1 MRIFLS
7 TLLILILFSCSDKK
21 KKSINDLEF
30 KMNEIAEQ
38 YVKLV
43 LEIGLY
49 KPDYVDAY
57 YGPAEWKPDEFSKQ
71 EIDTTL
77 TKTLNSKADDLLNKL
92 EALKVYQATELE
104 TLRYRFLSKQ
114 LLSVKGMIFI
124 ISGGTFLFDREAQI
138 LYDAE
143 PPNFTNEHFQ
153 KIIDELDNIV
163 PGSGSL
169 FKRLNVFRNR
179 FIIPHEKLDTVF
191 NTAINECRRRT
202 LKHITLPEGENFEVK
217 FVKDK
222 PWGAYNWYKGNS
234 FSIIEVNTD
243 LPVQIE
249 KAVDLVAHEGYP
261 GHHVFNALIEKNFVK
276 EKGWMEFSVYP
287 LYSPISFIAEGTTNY
302 GIKVVFPG
310 DERIKFEK
318 DVLFPLVGLNPDE
331 ADLYYHILELMED
344 LTYADNEAA
353 RNYLDGNWSRDK
365 SIMYLETY
373 ELYSKQKSAKRL
385 DFIDQYR
392 SYVIN
397 YNLSEDMVKNYIEIN
412 GGTADN
418 PERRWVLFEQLLS
431 TPQTPSGL
439 K

>member
-7 TLLILILFSCSDKK
+7 TLFVLILVSCSDKK
-21 KKSINDLEF
+21 QKSINELEF

-57 YGPAEWKPDEFSKQ
+57 YGPAEWKPDESSKQ
-71 EIDTTL
+71 EIDTAL
-77 TKTLNSKADDLLNKL
+77 TKSLNSKADYLLDKL

-124 ISGGTFLFDREAQI
+124 ISGGTFPFDREAQI

-143 PPNFTNEHFQ
+143 PPNFTTEHF
-153 KIIDELDNIV
+153 KEIIDKLDNIV

-169 FKRLNVFRNR
+169 SKRLNEFKDQ
-179 FIIPHEKLDTVF
+179 FIIPPDKLDTVF
-191 NTAINECRRRT
+191 TTAMNECRRRT
-202 LKHITLPEGENFEVK
+202 LNHITLPEEENFKVK
-217 FVKDK
+217 YVKDK

-243 LPVQIE
+243 LPIQIE
-249 KAVDLVAHEGYP
+249 KAVDLAAHEGYP
-261 GHHVFNALIEKNFVK
+261 GHHVFNTLLEKNFVK
-276 EKGWMEFSVYP
+276 ENGWMEFSIYP
-287 LYSPISFIAEGTTNY
+287 LYSPVSFIAEGTANY

-310 DERIKFEK
+310 DERVKFERE
-318 DVLFPLVGLNPDE
+318 VLFPLAGLNPVKV
-331 ADLYYHILELMED
+331 DLYYHILELIEYLD
-344 LTYADNEAA
+344 YAGNEAA
-353 RNYLDGNWSRDK
+353 RNYLNGDCTRDEAVEF
-365 SIMYLETY
+365 LETY
-373 ELYSKQKSAKRL
+373 QLLSIERAEKKL
-385 DFIDQYR
+385 DFIDYYR
-392 SYVIN
+392 TYVIN
-397 YNLSEDMVKNYIEIN
+397 YNLGEDIIKNYIEKN
-412 GGTADN
+412 GGSADN
-418 PERRWVLFEQLLS
+418 HERRWEVFEKLLI

>member
-57 YGPAEWKPDEFSKQ
+57 YRPAEWKPDEFSKQ

-114 LLSVKGMIFI
+114 LLSVKGVIFI

-143 PPNFTNEHFQ
+143 PPNFSNEHFQ
-153 KIIDELDNIV
+153 MIIDELDNIV

-169 FKRLNVFRNR
+169 SKRLNEFRNR

-222 PWGAYNWYKGNS
+222 SWGAYNWYK
-234 FSIIEVNTD
+234 
-243 LPVQIE
+243 
-249 KAVDLVAHEGYP
+249 
-261 GHHVFNALIEKNFVK
+261 
-276 EKGWMEFSVYP
+276 
-287 LYSPISFIAEGTTNY
+287 
-302 GIKVVFPG
+302 
-310 DERIKFEK
+310 R
-318 DVLFPLVGLNPDE
+318 
-331 ADLYYHILELMED
+331 
-344 LTYADNEAA
+344 
-353 RNYLDGNWSRDK
+353 
-365 SIMYLETY
+365 
-373 ELYSKQKSAKRL
+373 KQL
-385 DFIDQYR
+385 QHY
-392 SYVIN
+392 
-397 YNLSEDMVKNYIEIN
+397 
-412 GGTADN
+412 
-418 PERRWVLFEQLLS
+418 
-431 TPQTPSGL
+431 
-439 K
+439 

>member
-1 MRIFLS
+1 MRIFLL

-114 LLSVKGMIFI
+114 LLSVKGVIFI

-143 PPNFTNEHFQ
+143 PPNFSNEHFQ
-153 KIIDELDNIV
+153 MIIDELDNIV

-169 FKRLNVFRNR
+169 SKRLNEFRNR

-222 PWGAYNWYKGNS
+222 SWGAYNWYKGSS

-249 KAVDLVAHEGYP
+249 KAVDLAAHEGYP

-276 EKGWMEFSVYP
+276 EKGWVEFSVYP
-287 LYSPISFIAEGTTNY
+287 LYSPISFIAEGTANY

-344 LTYADNEAA
+344 LTYAGNEAA

-365 SIMYLETY
+365 SIMYLEKY
-373 ELYSKQKSAKRL
+373 EFFTKQKAAKRL

-397 YNLSEDMVKNYIEIN
+397 YNLGEDMVKNYIEIN